1 MNVHPG
7 TAEIYKDLAFLN
19 IFGLPVDMAYFL
31 FLNTAKDGNTQAI
44 AQNMFVQIFAIGSL
58 VFSALGSLVGVL
70 ANLFSYFA
78 FWGVPFMQ
86 VIIGILFLS
95 NIDRAIDDLFDR
107 TIINYLYEWGV

>member
-1 MNVHPG
+1 MNVHPD
-7 TAEIYKDLAFLN
+7 TAEIYKGLAFLN

-44 AQNMFVQIFAIGSL
+44 AQNMLVQIFAIGSL

-70 ANLFSYFA
+70 TNLFSYFA
-78 FWGVPFMQ
+78 FWGAPFML
-86 VIIGILFLS
+86 IIIRMLFLE
-95 NIDRAIDDLFDR
+95 NIDRAIDDFYTR